1 MVAVRVHVAPGPEL
15 RLVEDQGAPEDTLAR
30 YLPGILRKDPFL
42 SDFLRIFDSVLRP
55 IVEAI
60 GSMDAYF
67 DPRLTPGDL
76 LPWLAGWVGAGIQGR
91 EDVTRLLAA
100 ETASIHRARGTK
112 AGMRRALA
120 ITTGSEPLVIE
131 NTEGLRLDA
140 DARLGINT
148 TLAPFQPNA
157 LTITLIKGADE
168 IDEEAVAGTIRE
180 LKPAHATYS
189 LRISE
194 A

>member
-1 MVAVRVHVAPGPEL
+1 
-15 RLVEDQGAPEDTLAR
+15 
-30 YLPGILRKDPFL
+30 
-42 SDFLRIFDSVLRP
+42 
-55 IVEAI
+55 
-60 GSMDAYF
+60 MDAYF

-120 ITTGSEPLVIE
+120 IATGGEPLVIE

>member
-1 MVAVRVHVAPGPEL
+1 MVAVRVQPPPGPDL
-15 RLVEDQGAPEDTLAR
+15 RVVEEEEEPEETLAR
-30 YLPGILRKDPFL
+30 YLPGILRQDPFL
-42 SDFLRIFDSVLRP
+42 SDFLRIFDEVLRP
-55 IVEAI
+55 IIEAI
-60 GSMDAYF
+60 GSMDGYF
-67 DPRLTPGDL
+67 DPKLTTAGM
-76 LPWLAGWVGAGIQGR
+76 LPWLAGWVGARPQAR
-91 EDVTRLLAA
+91 TEATRLLVA
-100 ETASIHRARGTK
+100 ETAAIHRARGTK
-112 AGMRRALA
+112 GGMRRALE
-120 ITTGSEPLVIE
+120 ITTGAEPLVIE

-148 TLAPFQPNA
+148 SLAPFEPHA
-157 LTITLIKGADE
+157 LTITLLKGADE